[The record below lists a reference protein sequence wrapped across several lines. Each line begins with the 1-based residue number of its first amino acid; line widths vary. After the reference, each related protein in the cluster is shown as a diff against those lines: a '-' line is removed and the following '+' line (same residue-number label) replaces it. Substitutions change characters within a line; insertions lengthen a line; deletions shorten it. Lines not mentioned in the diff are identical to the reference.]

1 MDGKNNSN
9 IITSNSTPLDLV
21 NAPSFNL
28 GLVIVLGALIP
39 FTVAGNF
46 LVCFAFVRYRKVRTA
61 TNCFL
66 VSLAVSDLAVGLLL
80 IPLWIAFISTGG
92 FQEMPKGFHDGWYV
106 LDITCSV
113 ASMAN
118 LAGVSIERWYG
129 VCYPFRHMSL
139 NKNCA
144 ALTSIA
150 SWIYGLG
157 IGSIHLFYDPL
168 NPWAITAITCLG
180 VCLPIVIMTIS
191 YCAIA
196 RKIRQKTLRTARQSG
211 VESKTI
217 RTLVL
222 LSTIFVLCW
231 LPFVV
236 GSLLVNYCVP
246 CMFYVLK
253 RPALHIFLKFLHYA
267 NSCVNPVVYSLFSP
281 SFKSAFRQIFDGSRR
296 CRNGTQRRST
306 LLSDRSGSGGS
317 QNTRRSNG
325 SVTIKFK
332 ERGKLVYSDNSNR
345 DSSETEKFV

>member
-1 MDGKNNSN
+1 MESKTNTS
-9 IITSNSTPLDLV
+9 ILMSNSTPYGLV
-21 NAPSFNL
+21 NPPPFNL

-39 FTVAGNF
+39 LTVVGNF
-46 LVCFAFVRYRKVRTA
+46 LVCFAFVRYQKVRTA

-66 VSLAVSDLAVGLLL
+66 VSLAASDLAVGLLL
-80 IPLWIAFISTGG
+80 IPLWIAFIVTGG
-92 FQEMPKGFHDGWYV
+92 FQEMPKSFHDGWYV

-118 LAGVSIERWYG
+118 LAGVSVERWYG
-129 VCYPFRHMSL
+129 VCYPFRHISMS
-139 NKNCA
+139 KNCA
-144 ALTSIA
+144 IITSIA
-150 SWIYGLG
+150 SWVYGLG
-157 IGSIHLFYDPL
+157 IGSLYLFYDPQ

-180 VCLPIVIMTIS
+180 LCLPIVIMTIA

-196 RKIRQKTLRTARQSG
+196 RKIRRKTLRTARQSG
-211 VESKTI
+211 IESKTI

-236 GSLLVNYCVP
+236 GSLLVNYCKP

-253 RPALHIFLKFLHYA
+253 RPALHIFPKVLHYA
-267 NSCVNPVVYSLFSP
+267 NSCVNPVLYSLFSP
-281 SFKSAFRQIFDGSRR
+281 SFKSAFRQIFNGSHRSS
-296 CRNGTQRRST
+296 NGTQRRSM
-306 LLSDRSGSGGS
+306 LLSDRSGSSGS
-317 QNTRRSNG
+317 QKMRSNG

-332 ERGKLVYSDNSNR
+332 NREKLVCGDNSNR